1 MSPATDATVDWEVT
15 KMARFAFSFIGN
27 VAGAVI
33 KWALIA
39 VLWCS
44 SILFVTTSALA
55 LDAISDALSGFKG
68 IPTPY
73 LDQKGKI
80 KNQQGTIKKQQDT
93 IEKQKGKI
101 KKQGSTINKQKGT
114 IKQVKAGMNKQKVAV
129 KKHSTKVNRFAGKM
143 AGRNVADAGTSLIPI
158 AGGLMS
164 VTFAVADVYAACELI
179 TMQNELEKA
188 LRIDGELSDMQS
200 VCVGSVNE
208 VDRLA
213 IKAEEELD
221 EFSSKISDMPDLSLP
236 QIPDINMPDIPDMP
250 TYDEIKQRLS
260 TYW

>member
-1 MSPATDATVDWEVT
+1 MSFATDATVDWEIT

-39 VLWCS
+39 VLWVS
-44 SILFVTTSALA
+44 SIVFVTTSALA

-68 IPTPY
+68 IPIPY

-80 KNQQGTIKKQQDT
+80 KNQQDTIKKQR
-93 IEKQKGKI
+93 GKI
-101 KKQGSTINKQKGT
+101 EKQGSTINKQKGT
-114 IKQVKAGMNKQKVAV
+114 IKQVKTDMNKQKVAV
-129 KKHSTKVNRFAGKM
+129 KKHATKVNRFAGKM

-164 VTFAVADVYAACELI
+164 VTFAVADVYAACELV

-213 IKAEEELD
+213 IKAEEALD
-221 EFSSKISDMPDLSLP
+221 EFRRKIPDMPDLSLP
-236 QIPDINMPDIPDMP
+236 QIPDVHMPDIPDMP
-250 TYDEIKQRLS
+250 TYDQIKRRLS

>member
-1 MSPATDATVDWEVT
+1 MSFATDATVDWEIT

-39 VLWCS
+39 ALWVS
-44 SILFVTTSALA
+44 SVVFVTTSALA

-68 IPTPY
+68 IPIPY

-80 KNQQGTIKKQQDT
+80 KNQQDTIKKQR
-93 IEKQKGKI
+93 GKI
-101 KKQGSTINKQKGT
+101 ERQGSTINKQKGT
-114 IKQVKAGMNKQKVAV
+114 IKQVKTDMNKQKVAV
-129 KKHSTKVNRFAGKM
+129 KKHATKVNRFAGKM

-164 VTFAVADVYAACELI
+164 VTFAVADVYAACELV

-221 EFSSKISDMPDLSLP
+221 EFRRKIPDMPDLSLP
-236 QIPDINMPDIPDMP
+236 QIPDVNMPDIPDMP
-250 TYDEIKQRLS
+250 TYDQIKRRLS

>member
-1 MSPATDATVDWEVT
+1 MSFATDATVDWEIT

-39 VLWCS
+39 VLWVS
-44 SILFVTTSALA
+44 SIVFVTTSALA

-68 IPTPY
+68 IPIPY

-80 KNQQGTIKKQQDT
+80 KNQQDTIKKQR
-93 IEKQKGKI
+93 GKI
-101 KKQGSTINKQKGT
+101 EKQGSTINKQKGT
-114 IKQVKAGMNKQKVAV
+114 IKQVKTDMNKQKVAV
-129 KKHSTKVNRFAGKM
+129 KKHATKVNRFAGKM

-164 VTFAVADVYAACELI
+164 VTFAVADVYAACELV

-221 EFSSKISDMPDLSLP
+221 EFRRKIPDMPDLSLP
-236 QIPDINMPDIPDMP
+236 QIPDVHMPDIPDMP
-250 TYDEIKQRLS
+250 TYDQIKRRLS

>member
-1 MSPATDATVDWEVT
+1 MSFATDATVDWEIT

-39 VLWCS
+39 VLWVS
-44 SILFVTTSALA
+44 SIVFVTTSALA

-68 IPTPY
+68 IPIPY

-80 KNQQGTIKKQQDT
+80 KNQQDTIKKQR
-93 IEKQKGKI
+93 GKI
-101 KKQGSTINKQKGT
+101 ERQGSTINKQKGT
-114 IKQVKAGMNKQKVAV
+114 IKQVKTDMNKQKVAV
-129 KKHSTKVNRFAGKM
+129 KKHATKVNRFAGKM

-164 VTFAVADVYAACELI
+164 VTFAVADVYAACELV

-221 EFSSKISDMPDLSLP
+221 DSSEFW
-236 QIPDINMPDIPDMP
+236 
-250 TYDEIKQRLS
+250 RLC
-260 TYW
+260 YW

>member
-1 MSPATDATVDWEVT
+1 MSFATDATVDWEIT
-15 KMARFAFSFIGN
+15 KMARFLFSFIGN

-39 VLWCS
+39 VLWVS
-44 SILFVTTSALA
+44 SIVFVTTSALA

-68 IPTPY
+68 IPIPY

-80 KNQQGTIKKQQDT
+80 KNQQDTIKKQR
-93 IEKQKGKI
+93 GKI
-101 KKQGSTINKQKGT
+101 EKQGSTINKQKGT
-114 IKQVKAGMNKQKVAV
+114 IKQVKTDMNKQKVAV
-129 KKHSTKVNRFAGKM
+129 KKHATKVNRFAGKM

-164 VTFAVADVYAACELI
+164 VTFAVADVYAACELV

-221 EFSSKISDMPDLSLP
+221 DFRRKIPDMPDLSLP
-236 QIPDINMPDIPDMP
+236 QIPDVHMPDIPDMP
-250 TYDEIKQRLS
+250 TYDQIKRRLS

>member
-1 MSPATDATVDWEVT
+1 MSFATDATVDWEIT

-39 VLWCS
+39 VLWVS
-44 SILFVTTSALA
+44 SIVFVTTSALA

-68 IPTPY
+68 IPIPY

-80 KNQQGTIKKQQDT
+80 KNQQDTIKKQRGK
-93 IEKQKGKI
+93 IEKQD
-101 KKQGSTINKQKGT
+101 STINKQKGT
-114 IKQVKAGMNKQKVAV
+114 IKQVKTDMNKQKVAF
-129 KKHSTKVNRFAGKM
+129 KKHATKVNRFAGKM

-164 VTFAVADVYAACELI
+164 VTFAVADVYAACELV

-221 EFSSKISDMPDLSLP
+221 EFRRKIPDMPDLSLP
-236 QIPDINMPDIPDMP
+236 QIPDVNMPDIPDMP
-250 TYDEIKQRLS
+250 TYDQIKRRLS

>member
-1 MSPATDATVDWEVT
+1 MSFATDATVDWEIT

-39 VLWCS
+39 VLWVS
-44 SILFVTTSALA
+44 SIVFVTTSALA

-68 IPTPY
+68 IPIPY

-80 KNQQGTIKKQQDT
+80 KNQQDTIKKQR
-93 IEKQKGKI
+93 GKI
-101 KKQGSTINKQKGT
+101 EKQGSTINKQKGT
-114 IKQVKAGMNKQKVAV
+114 IKQVKTDMNKQKVAV
-129 KKHSTKVNRFAGKM
+129 KKHATKVNRFAGKM

-164 VTFAVADVYAACELI
+164 VTFAVADVYAACELV

-213 IKAEEELD
+213 IKAEKELD
-221 EFSSKISDMPDLSLP
+221 EFRRKIQDIPDLSLP
-236 QIPDINMPDIPDMP
+236 QIPGVNMPDIPDMP
-250 TYDEIKQRLS
+250 TYDQIKQRLS
-260 TYW
+260 TFW

>member
-1 MSPATDATVDWEVT
+1 MSFATDATVDWEIT

-39 VLWCS
+39 VLWVS
-44 SILFVTTSALA
+44 SIVFVTTSALA
-55 LDAISDALSGFKG
+55 LDAISDALSEFKG
-68 IPTPY
+68 IPIPY

-80 KNQQGTIKKQQDT
+80 KNQQDTIKKQR
-93 IEKQKGKI
+93 GKI
-101 KKQGSTINKQKGT
+101 EKQGSTINKQKGT
-114 IKQVKAGMNKQKVAV
+114 IKQVKTDMNKQKVAV
-129 KKHSTKVNRFAGKM
+129 KKHATKVNRFAGKM
-143 AGRNVADAGTSLIPI
+143 AGRNIADAGTSLIPI

-164 VTFAVADVYAACELI
+164 VTFAVADVYAACELV

-221 EFSSKISDMPDLSLP
+221 EFRRKIPDMPDLSLP
-236 QIPDINMPDIPDMP
+236 QIPDVNMPDIPDMP
-250 TYDEIKQRLS
+250 TYDQIKQRLS

>member
-1 MSPATDATVDWEVT
+1 MSFATDATVDWEIT
-15 KMARFAFSFIGN
+15 KMARFAFPFIGN

-33 KWALIA
+33 KCALVA
-39 VLWCS
+39 VLWVS
-44 SILFVTTSALA
+44 SIVFVTTSALA

-68 IPTPY
+68 IPIPY

-80 KNQQGTIKKQQDT
+80 KNQQDTIKKQR
-93 IEKQKGKI
+93 GKI
-101 KKQGSTINKQKGT
+101 ERQGSTINKQKGT
-114 IKQVKAGMNKQKVAV
+114 IKQVKTDMNKQKVAV
-129 KKHSTKVNRFAGKM
+129 KKHATKVNRFAGKM

-221 EFSSKISDMPDLSLP
+221 EFRRKIPDMPDFSLP
-236 QIPDINMPDIPDMP
+236 QIPDVHMPDIPNMP
-250 TYDEIKQRLS
+250 TYDQIKQRLS
-260 TYW
+260 TFW